1 MKASALYLVMIALP
15 TPRALSTG
23 AEDADRHARRKAG
36 VGVKVASSSHSSTDS
51 RRLARQVAPDT
62 VRRLRPDAAWP
73 AGPGTHLR
81 PQLVHHAKVHAN
93 PNPTLALATL
103 GEVA

>member
-15 TPRALSTG
+15 TLRAVSTG

-36 VGVKVASSSHSSTDS
+36 VGMEVASSSHSSTD
-51 RRLARQVAPDT
+51 RRLARQGAPDT

-81 PQLVHHAKVHAN
+81 PQLVHLAKVHAN

-103 GEVA
+103 R